1 MREIDQ
7 SLTRATIG
15 KRKRGEGRAN
25 ELKKNAAM
33 IYIARCR
40 ERVYHLSRFNPQNL
54 EMNAK
59 FRDLVMGGGLLEH

>member
-1 MREIDQ
+1 
-7 SLTRATIG
+7 
-15 KRKRGEGRAN
+15 
-25 ELKKNAAM
+25 M